1 MNVSRNLCDRER
13 KFFFGNE
20 RAVSGV
26 LYKNNFVS
34 DLLGSQY
41 LLEILQ
47 SSLTVKNNENGVK
60 SGCFEKLL
68 RWRAAIVFR
77 NEGKI

>member
-1 MNVSRNLCDRER
+1 MFLETYAMISTD
-13 KFFFGNE
+13 FFGNE
-20 RAVSGV
+20 GAVSGV

-41 LLEILQ
+41 LLEILS

-60 SGCFEKLL
+60 GGCFEKLL
-68 RWRAAIVFR
+68 RWRAPIFSR
-77 NEGKI
+77 NDGRI

>member
-1 MNVSRNLCDRER
+1 MNVSRNLCDGEH
-13 KFFFGNE
+13 KVFFGNE
-20 RAVSGV
+20 GAVSGV

-34 DLLGSQY
+34 DLLRSQY

-60 SGCFEKLL
+60 NGYFEKLL
-68 RWRAAIVFR
+68 RWRASIIFR
-77 NEGKI
+77 NDGAI

>member
-1 MNVSRNLCDRER
+1 MDVSKTLFDGEH

-20 RAVSGV
+20 GAVSGA

-34 DLLGSQY
+34 DLLGSQH
-41 LLEILQ
+41 LLEILPT
-47 SSLTVKNNENGVK
+47 SLTFKNSENVVK

-68 RWRAAIVFR
+68 PWRAPIFSP
-77 NEGKI
+77 K

>member
-1 MNVSRNLCDRER
+1 MLLKDSAMESANFYLKKWR
-13 KFFFGNE
+13 
-20 RAVSGV
+20 GV
-26 LYKNNFVS
+26 RCLFKS
-34 DLLGSQY
+34 PLLADLLGSQY

-68 RWRAAIVFR
+68 RWRAPIFFR